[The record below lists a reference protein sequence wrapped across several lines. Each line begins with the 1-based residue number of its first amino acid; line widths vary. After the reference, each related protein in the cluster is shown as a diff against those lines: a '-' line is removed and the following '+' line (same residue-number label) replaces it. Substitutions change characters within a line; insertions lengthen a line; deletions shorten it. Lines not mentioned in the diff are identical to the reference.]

1 LKEQV
6 RSKLEDPNV
15 KGRLLQAG
23 IALFSEKGY
32 AAASVREIVE
42 LAGVTKPA
50 LYYHFQS
57 KEGIFLAIIENAAGY
72 QEALLSDVLAFS
84 GSVMDRLLY
93 FYDRIYRGVMENRQV
108 FKMIHNLVLGPPQ
121 GAPPFDFELFHL
133 RNVEVVKAI
142 YLKGLEQGE
151 VREADP
157 EEIATLVMSLIDF
170 CFHMDLIHPEG
181 IDPEKPKRLL
191 RLAYSGLERR
201 DERPHS

>member
-72 QEALLSDVLAFS
+72 QEALLSDVLGFP

-142 YLKGLEQGE
+142 YLQGLEQGE

-201 DERPHS
+201 DERPKS

>member
-23 IALFSEKGY
+23 IVLFSEKGY

-72 QEALLSDVLAFS
+72 QEALLSDVLAFP

-142 YLKGLEQGE
+142 YLQGLEQGE

-201 DERPHS
+201 DERPNS

>member
-1 LKEQV
+1 
-6 RSKLEDPNV
+6 
-15 KGRLLQAG
+15 
-23 IALFSEKGY
+23 
-32 AAASVREIVE
+32 

-142 YLKGLEQGE
+142 YLQGLEQGE

-201 DERPHS
+201 DERPQS